1 MGRGIA
7 EGPGFADAVGM
18 TRPDAVV
25 FDLGKVLVDFDYS
38 IAARRLAAG
47 GRVGAAAVQALID
60 HSPLLFRFETGL
72 IDRGQFYKEV
82 CAATGFAGSL
92 PEFGRVFADIFTEI
106 PPMVAL
112 QRRLRERG
120 VPTFIFSN
128 TNDIA
133 IGHIRE
139 NFPFFA
145 GFDAYVLSYEHRAM
159 KPQAALYEV
168 VERVTGRRGG
178 RLAYLDDRLENVEAG
193 RARGW
198 EVIHHTDPAASLA
211 RLQQLGLPA
220 GP

>member
-1 MGRGIA
+1 
-7 EGPGFADAVGM
+7 M

-25 FDLGKVLVDFDYS
+25 FDLGKVLVDFDYG
-38 IAARRLAAG
+38 IAARRLAER
-47 GRVGAAAVQALID
+47 GRLGMAAVRELID
-60 HSPLLFRFETGL
+60 HSPLLFRYETGL
-72 IDRGQFYKEV
+72 IDRRQFFEEV
-82 CAATGFAGSL
+82 RSATGFAGSL
-92 PEFGRVFADIFTEI
+92 EEFGRVFADIFTEI

-139 NFPFFA
+139 RFPFFA
-145 GFDAYVLSYEHRAM
+145 GFDAYVFSYEHRAM

-168 VERVTGRRGG
+168 VERVTGRSGG
-178 RLAYLDDRLENVEAG
+178 RLVYLDDRLENVEAG

-198 EVIHHTDPAASLA
+198 EIIHHADPAMSIA
-211 RLQQLGLPA
+211 RLQELGLPA
-220 GP
+220 GA